1 MNAYAKCFDRN
12 GKYMNLLVHDKEI
25 LKKYSEIQDENKVNY
40 LKKIFIVNHCIK
52 INTLKLK

>member
-1 MNAYAKCFDRN
+1 MIK
-12 GKYMNLLVHDKEI
+12 KY
-25 LKKYSEIQDENKVNY
+25 LKKYNEIWDENKVNY